1 MARSRKPPEAG
12 PAPAAAG
19 QQPPRHGI
27 DAATL
32 AAARRGEPW
41 AHRAFV
47 QWSQTPVF
55 RLCTRMLGAAGRA
68 GVVEDVTQEALIRI
82 VRALPRFVDDGPAK
96 LSTWVLTVATRTV
109 IDDLRRR
116 VRVVATFDPE
126 VAIGP
131 ERADTGAEQHAL
143 AAAIASALDELA
155 PEIRAAFVLRA
166 YHELTYP
173 EIAAALEID
182 LGTVKSRLWR
192 ARAALQVRLR
202 EVHHG

>member
-1 MARSRKPPEAG
+1 MARSRKPDAP
-12 PAPAAAG
+12 PAATAA
-19 QQPPRHGI
+19 RLEI

-32 AAARRGEPW
+32 AAARRGESW
-41 AHRAFV
+41 AQRAFV
-47 QWSQTPVF
+47 QRFQAPVF

-68 GVVEDVTQEALIRI
+68 GVAQDVTQEALLRI

-116 VRVVATFDPE
+116 VRVVVAFDPE
-126 VAIGP
+126 LASAP
-131 ERADTGAEQHAL
+131 APDRADDDAERRAL

>member
-1 MARSRKPPEAG
+1 MARSRKPSDGAGVSPSEA
-12 PAPAAAG
+12 
-19 QQPPRHGI
+19 PRAHRHEV

-32 AAARRGEPW
+32 AAARKGEPW
-41 AHRAFV
+41 AQRAFV
-47 QWSQTPVF
+47 QCFQTPVF

-68 GVVEDVTQEALIRI
+68 GIAEDVTQEALLRI

-116 VRVVATFDPE
+116 VRVVVAFDPE
-126 VAIGP
+126 RAVAP
-131 ERADTGAEQHAL
+131 DRPDEDAQRRAT

-166 YHELTYP
+166 YHELSYS
-173 EIAAALEID
+173 EIAAALEVD

-192 ARAALQVRLR
+192 ARAALQIRLR
-202 EVHHG
+202 EVDHG